1 MKNMKKTL
9 LMILA
14 MMLVCAISVA
24 ATVAYFVA
32 ETKSVTNTFTFGN
45 VDISLKE
52 DTPGDPPTTEGETYN
67 YDKVKPGE
75 FYIKAP
81 TITNEGSEVAW
92 VRMTVKYDADVAS
105 ALGAPEL
112 TDLLKNEDGTSSISA
127 SWTYAGYY
135 TDNGDKVY
143 VYDYNSQLA
152 SKATT
157 DALFSGFTIP
167 ASWEGTGLTA
177 SDEDTDEDTHFTF
190 ITINGYAFQA
200 AGFDELDDAKEAM
213 EEKWPQFD
221 DLSK

>member
-112 TDLLKNEDGTSSISA
+112 TDLLKNEDGTSSIST

-143 VYDYNSQLA
+143 VYDYSSQLA
-152 SKATT
+152 SKQPQTLSSAVSPFLQLGKAQ
-157 DALFSGFTIP
+157 ALLLPMRTPPSPSLPSTV
-167 ASWEGTGLTA
+167 
-177 SDEDTDEDTHFTF
+177 
-190 ITINGYAFQA
+190 
-200 AGFDELDDAKEAM
+200 M
-213 EEKWPQFD
+213 
-221 DLSK
+221 LSKRQVLTSLTTLRLLWKRSGLSSLI